1 MEKSAKMKYAIKIV
15 FFVLIASTSLLA
27 YADTEITGNYK
38 VTGIGMGPAFK
49 GTSEH
54 IEQAFVLNTVRLK
67 ASSDFGEKF
76 FFDFAYDL
84 SVNYTHINDLNSTD
98 LTDSGLFKYRAYD
111 LDPDLK
117 THEISQTNILNANQN
132 IDRACFTYST
142 ENLDFFVGRQAVS
155 FGSARFINPTDVL
168 VPYAL
173 TRIDKETR
181 EGVDALRLKVPI
193 SEMGEFDTGVVFGKQ
208 GKNRN
213 NAYYLNVKYPVLNW
227 DTSVMV
233 MQFRENMLLGL
244 DLQGEISGVGIWFES
259 AHVRIKDS
267 GDYNRSSMGLDFNFP
282 WDLYTF
288 VEYYYNGAGT
298 AKSEDYYS
306 NSSTKPYTDGGVYLL
321 GRHYLTF
328 GLTYEISPLIG
339 FSQSV
344 IVNLNDS
351 SFLFSPKI
359 EYNIFK
365 NQYIDFGIFLG
376 IGEASSNQFN
386 LQSEF
391 GAYQDSAYVG
401 YRVYF

>member
-1 MEKSAKMKYAIKIV
+1 MKYAIKIV

-38 VTGIGMGPAFK
+38 VRGMGMSPAFK
-49 GTSEH
+49 GTPEH
-54 IEQAFVLNTVRLK
+54 MAQMFVLNTVRLK
-67 ASSDFGEKF
+67 ASAGFGEKF
-76 FFDFAYDL
+76 SFDFAYDL

-98 LTDSGLFKYRAYD
+98 STDFRSFKYRAYD
-111 LDPDLK
+111 FDPDFK
-117 THEISQTNILNANQN
+117 THEISQTNILNANHN
-132 IDRACFTYST
+132 IDRAYFTYST

-155 FGSARFINPTDVL
+155 FGSGRFINPTDVL
-168 VPYAL
+168 VPYSL
-173 TRIDKETR
+173 TQIDKEER

-193 SEMGEFDTGVVFGKQ
+193 SEMGEFDAGVAFGEQ
-208 GKNRN
+208 GKNKN
-213 NAYYLNVKYPVLNW
+213 NAYYLNAKYPVFNW

-244 DLQGEISGVGIWFES
+244 DLQGEISGAGIWLES
-259 AHVRIKDS
+259 AHVRSKDS
-267 GDYNRSSMGLDFNFP
+267 NNYYRCSIGLDFNFP

-288 VEYYYNGAGT
+288 VEYHYNGAGT
-298 AKSEDYYS
+298 AKSENYYS
-306 NSSTKPYTDGGVYLL
+306 NSSTKPYTDGGAYLL

-351 SFLFSPKI
+351 SFLFSPRI
-359 EYNIFK
+359 EYNIFE
-365 NQYIDFGIFLG
+365 NQYIDFGMFLG
-376 IGEASSNQFN
+376 VGEASSSQFN

-391 GAYQDSAYVG
+391 GASQSSAYVG

>member
-1 MEKSAKMKYAIKIV
+1 MKYAIKIV
-15 FFVLIASTSLLA
+15 FFVLISSTSLLA
-27 YADTEITGNYK
+27 YTDTEITGNYK
-38 VTGIGMGPAFK
+38 VRGMGMSPDFK
-49 GTSEH
+49 GTSDH
-54 IEQAFVLNTVRLK
+54 MAQGFVLNTVRIK
-67 ASSDFGEKF
+67 AFAGFGEKF
-76 FFDFAYDL
+76 SFDFAYDL
-84 SVNYTHINDLNSTD
+84 SLNYTHINDLNSTD
-98 LTDSGLFKYRAYD
+98 STDSGSFKYRAYD

-117 THEISQTNILNANQN
+117 THEISQTNILNANHN
-132 IDRACFTYST
+132 IDRAYFTYST

-155 FGSARFINPTDVL
+155 FGSGRFINPTDVL
-168 VPYAL
+168 VPYLL
-173 TRIDKETR
+173 TQIDKEER

-193 SEMGEFDTGVVFGKQ
+193 SEMGEFDAGVVFGKK
-208 GKNRN
+208 GKNKN
-213 NAYYLNVKYPVLNW
+213 NAYYLNAKYPVLNW

-244 DLQGEISGVGIWFES
+244 DLQGDISGAGIWLES

-267 GDYNRSSMGLDFNFP
+267 DAYYRFSMGLDFNFP

-288 VEYYYNGAGT
+288 LEYHYNGAGT
-298 AKSEDYYS
+298 AKNEDYYS

-351 SFLFSPKI
+351 SFLFLPKI
-359 EYNIFK
+359 EYNIFE

-376 IGEASSNQFN
+376 VGEASSSQSN

-391 GAYQDSAYVG
+391 GAYHDSAYVG